1 MRFRRHGYWKPYS
14 AAACMAAALFW
25 APAQGRASSPD
36 SVEPAQS
43 LLGSYLA
50 GRFARNIH
58 DTGSAAE
65 YYRQALGRDPESDLI
80 VEQSFL
86 MEATEGNYERAT
98 ELARRLVAAK
108 SASRLTR
115 TWLGVAAFKA
125 GNYDAADEHLNAAG
139 TGPIGEL
146 TSSMARAWN
155 KLAQGDARA
164 ALALLEGNRQ
174 SESAEYYLRYHRAL
188 ISDIADRRSEAR
200 QAYERTFKLD
210 SRTPRIVLAYAQH
223 AAHAGDAKLARSI
236 VKEHLEKVA
245 GDGHPAVRALRDKL
259 QATDKLPLL
268 IDNAADGF
276 AEVFFGLGE
285 ALMSE
290 GGVGLGAIY
299 LQMSLHVSPS
309 SPFALAALANVYEA
323 TRRYGEANEIYD
335 RMPKDTPMQMAVE
348 IRKAVNLNQLDRV
361 DESKSLLEAIAK
373 AHPEEISPL
382 DTLGNI
388 MRSRKRYTEA
398 IEYYSRAIAL
408 IPRPQQRHWNYWY
421 SRGTCYERT
430 KQWPLAEADL
440 QRALKLS
447 PDQPL
452 ALNYLGY
459 SWIDQ
464 NRNLRQGLAMIEKA
478 VAKKPDDGYIVD
490 SLGWAHYRLG
500 NYKDAVR
507 YLERAVELKPEDPT
521 LNDHLGDSLWRVGRK
536 REAKFQWDQAL
547 TLNPEPEDAEKIA
560 RKLQHGLTGK
570 PLVPAAKKAKDAVR
584 ADTQKKQV
592 KTQLAPLGPI
602 Q

>member
-1 MRFRRHGYWKPYS
+1 
-14 AAACMAAALFW
+14 
-25 APAQGRASSPD
+25 
-36 SVEPAQS
+36 
-43 LLGSYLA
+43 
-50 GRFARNIH
+50 
-58 DTGSAAE
+58 
-65 YYRQALGRDPESDLI
+65 
-80 VEQSFL
+80 
-86 MEATEGNYERAT
+86 
-98 ELARRLVAAK
+98 
-108 SASRLTR
+108 
-115 TWLGVAAFKA
+115 
-125 GNYDAADEHLNAAG
+125 
-139 TGPIGEL
+139 
-146 TSSMARAWN
+146 
-155 KLAQGDARA
+155 
-164 ALALLEGNRQ
+164 
-174 SESAEYYLRYHRAL
+174 
-188 ISDIADRRSEAR
+188 
-200 QAYERTFKLD
+200 
-210 SRTPRIVLAYAQH
+210 
-223 AAHAGDAKLARSI
+223 
-236 VKEHLEKVA
+236 
-245 GDGHPAVRALRDKL
+245 
-259 QATDKLPLL
+259 
-268 IDNAADGF
+268 
-276 AEVFFGLGE
+276 
-285 ALMSE
+285 
-290 GGVGLGAIY
+290 
-299 LQMSLHVSPS
+299 MSLHVSPS